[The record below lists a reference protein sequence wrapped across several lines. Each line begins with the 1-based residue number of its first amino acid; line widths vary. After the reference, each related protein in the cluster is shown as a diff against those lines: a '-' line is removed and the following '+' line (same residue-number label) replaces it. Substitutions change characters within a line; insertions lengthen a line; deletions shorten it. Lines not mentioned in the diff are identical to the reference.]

1 MQPKHMQH
9 LGTSVDFFV
18 DFSVDFSVEFLGPI
32 WGKFLAKNIDFEINI
47 LLIYFSMKSIFP
59 VDFS

>member
-1 MQPKHMQH
+1 MQH
-9 LGTSVDFFV
+9 LGTSVGFFV
-18 DFSVDFSVEFLGPI
+18 DFSVDLSVEFLGPI

-47 LLIYFSMKSIFP
+47 LLIYFSMKSIFS